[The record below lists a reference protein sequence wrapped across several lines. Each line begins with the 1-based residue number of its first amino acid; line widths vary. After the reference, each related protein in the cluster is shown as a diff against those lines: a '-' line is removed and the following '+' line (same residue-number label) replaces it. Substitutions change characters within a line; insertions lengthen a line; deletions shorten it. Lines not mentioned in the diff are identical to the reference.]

1 MTRSACGMVGVL
13 LAETSPSSRAAR
25 RRSSLLDLD
34 FPGAAAELRLS
45 NIAVGNISIP
55 RSVSSASSRSWAASR
70 PSRAQRPGM
79 EAGALGLDWTAPRRA
94 RRTARCSRRRSS
106 SRTSIVYDTSLG
118 VSRAPPSHTYVHY
131 AHRLA
136 RTRHTGARARWPV
149 STRRRRARG
158 NGTAHLT
165 SSIERVRCVWVA
177 APQLRRAVNQ
187 RRVVG
192 W

>member
-13 LAETSPSSRAAR
+13 LAETSPSSRAVR
-25 RRSSLLDLD
+25 LRSSSLDLD

-45 NIAVGNISIP
+45 NIAVGNISIR

-70 PSRAQRPGM
+70 PSRAHRPGT
-79 EAGALGLDWTAPRRA
+79 EAGALSLDWTAPRRA

-131 AHRLA
+131 AHRL
-136 RTRHTGARARWPV
+136 TPSHTGSRARWPV

-165 SSIERVRCVWVA
+165 SSIERVRCMSGRPTA
-177 APQLRRAVNQ
+177 AAWSINQ
-187 RRVVG
+187 RQAG
-192 W
+192 C